1 MVVDVAR
8 NARRTIMY
16 FFALPEPI
24 LAGQLIHAQPEQA
37 EVLRA
42 SLGLFAATRR
52 ATKVRWYNAPK
63 GAKRLPFPTAF
74 ALSDFLSKWER
85 VEVQYGED
93 PFYRWQWD
101 NGSPPQGATGQHYCG
116 TPEDFDVPKKWSPD
130 LPTLVRGPT
139 GLPCCCAP
147 VVCGSLVL
155 TAEPITSNGSLG
167 IGENIAQGSGAM
179 GLFAE
184 ISGHFCGGDLEPLQ
198 LRVRITST
206 DYPALDGRI
215 LYLPQAP
222 RMQPEIEW
230 GADYP
235 LGTDTLRVSVQQA
248 YAPLFGETLALQ
260 VQWGDFSPFGPGYL
274 YAVFVSAGG
283 WTCSPF
289 TFTRTMEAFNEPA
302 GTPTGKFITLETY

>member
-116 TPEDFDVPKKWSPD
+116 TPQDFDVPKKWSPD

-155 TAEPITSNGSLG
+155 VAEEIAIATPLGLTAQLAGT
-167 IGENIAQGSGAM
+167 
-179 GLFAE
+179 
-184 ISGHFCGGDLEPLQ
+184 FCGGEDPPLYQ
-198 LRVRITST
+198 TVRLSS
-206 DYPALDGRI
+206 
-215 LYLPQAP
+215 
-222 RMQPEIEW
+222 
-230 GADYP
+230 ADYP
-235 LGTDTLRVSVQQA
+235 DLDGLIFHVPIAFSNNALNTWQGFYRILGRDAEVVLTWVPDFGLGDQLLLEFDWSDTADPDGPYILWDITTETDFTCNPFAFSITA
-248 YAPLFGETLALQ
+248 ETLQ
-260 VQWGDFSPFGPGYL
+260 EPGD
-274 YAVFVSAGG
+274 V
-283 WTCSPF
+283 
-289 TFTRTMEAFNEPA
+289 
-302 GTPTGKFITLETY
+302 PTGKFITLESWNH